1 MSMSE
6 VRCPVSGHRAYPF
19 SRDPRAPLEYPAE
32 LKVLRREQPVT
43 QVELWNGN
51 RVWLV
56 TGFADARSVLR
67 DPRLSISP
75 KSEKFPMISPALLA
89 IKGGEA
95 SFRTMDPPKHTEH
108 RRMWAPFFASM
119 RIKAMLPGIQQ
130 IIDAAIDRMV
140 AQGNSAD
147 LIADFALNVPS
158 HVIGHLLAVPESD
171 HDFFQREYMT
181 FLTITNTPEQI
192 RAAADALNAFWLEK
206 IEERVRRP
214 GDDIVSE
221 IIVKYVLPGELTR
234 QELAA
239 MCQLMLRAGHETTA
253 NMIGLG
259 TLVLLQNPDQ
269 LAEIRKDLSLMS
281 GAVDEMM
288 RYFSIA
294 QFGLSRVAA
303 EDIEVGGVT
312 IPKGDGVIVQLL
324 AANHDETE
332 FPDPDK
338 FDIHRAARHHLGF
351 GAGIHLCMGAPL
363 AKNELEMAL
372 TTLFT
377 RLPSLRLAVDPGEL
391 RYKVDGMFFGLHA
404 LPVKW

>member
-1 MSMSE
+1 
-6 VRCPVSGHRAYPF
+6 
-19 SRDPRAPLEYPAE
+19 
-32 LKVLRREQPVT
+32 
-43 QVELWNGN
+43 
-51 RVWLV
+51 
-56 TGFADARSVLR
+56 
-67 DPRLSISP
+67 
-75 KSEKFPMISPALLA
+75 
-89 IKGGEA
+89 
-95 SFRTMDPPKHTEH
+95 
-108 RRMWAPFFASM
+108 
-119 RIKAMLPGIQQ
+119 
-130 IIDAAIDRMV
+130 
-140 AQGNSAD
+140 
-147 LIADFALNVPS
+147 
-158 HVIGHLLAVPESD
+158 
-171 HDFFQREYMT
+171 
-181 FLTITNTPEQI
+181 
-192 RAAADALNAFWLEK
+192 
-206 IEERVRRP
+206 
-214 GDDIVSE
+214 
-221 IIVKYVLPGELTR
+221 
-234 QELAA
+234 